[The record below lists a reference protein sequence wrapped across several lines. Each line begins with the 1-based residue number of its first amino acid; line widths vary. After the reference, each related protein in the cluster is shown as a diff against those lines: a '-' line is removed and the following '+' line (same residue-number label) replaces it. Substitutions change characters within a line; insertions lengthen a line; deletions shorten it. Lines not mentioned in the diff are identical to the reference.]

1 MFACSNEV
9 DMGEPI
15 VVKEIPFEE
24 GDRDLDVLTERV
36 HRIEHGAIVEG
47 TRIALSRLP
56 SS

>member
-1 MFACSNEV
+1 MSCSDEV

-36 HRIEHGAIVEG
+36 HRIEHEAIVEG
-47 TRIALSRLP
+47 TRIALSKLP